1 MNRIIKGIIIVIAIT
16 SMLIVVATSMTPIMQ
31 NSFASQGNTTTTTS
45 SSSPAT
51 GNLVIVLDNPGSI
64 STTFPITVTGNNPQ
78 PSAFALSAE
87 NPQIV
92 TLGPGPFAVST
103 DISVSLYYSKDCKGT
118 ISAGQ
123 NLQCLITT
131 VPPR

>member
-1 MNRIIKGIIIVIAIT
+1 MNRIIKGISIVVAIT
-16 SMLIVVATSMTPIMQ
+16 SMLIVGATSMIPMMQ
-31 NSFASQGNTTTTTS
+31 NSFASQGNTITTTT
-45 SSSPAT
+45 SSPAT
-51 GNLVIVLDNPGSI
+51 GNLVIVLDNPGYI
-64 STTFPITVTGNNPQ
+64 STTFPIAVTGNNPQ
-78 PSAFALSAE
+78 PSSFALSAE

-103 DISVSLYYSKDCKGT
+103 DISVSLYYSKDCKDT

>member
-1 MNRIIKGIIIVIAIT
+1 MNRIIKGISIVVAIT
-16 SMLIVVATSMTPIMQ
+16 SMLIVGATSMIPMMQ
-31 NSFASQGNTTTTTS
+31 NSFASQGNTTTTTT
-45 SSSPAT
+45 SSPAT

-78 PSAFALSAE
+78 PSSFALSAE